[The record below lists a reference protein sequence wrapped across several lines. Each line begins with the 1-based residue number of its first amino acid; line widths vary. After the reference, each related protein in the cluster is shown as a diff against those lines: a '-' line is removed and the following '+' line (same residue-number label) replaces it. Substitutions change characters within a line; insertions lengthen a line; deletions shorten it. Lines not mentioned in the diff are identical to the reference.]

1 MNPVLIK
8 FLVRLIVF
16 TTIVFVIHLYIL
28 NTLEFPLFNNEI
40 VFSYVINVASAIII
54 FLMLFLLRNKFKNQ
68 LGFIFLFG
76 SVIKFGLFILFL
88 YKPFYA
94 DGLISKA
101 EFFTFFIPYFFT
113 HTIEIFS
120 LSKWLNNIQ

>member
-1 MNPVLIK
+1 MNPILIK
-8 FLVRLIVF
+8 FLVRLVVF
-16 TTIVFVIHLYIL
+16 TAFVFVIHLYIL
-28 NTLEFPLFNNEI
+28 NTLESPLFNNEI

-94 DGLISKA
+94 DGLFQKQS
-101 EFFTFFIPYFFT
+101 FLRSLFLTFLRT
-113 HTIEIFS
+113 
-120 LSKWLNNIQ
+120 Q

>member
-1 MNPVLIK
+1 MNPILVK

-16 TTIVFVIHLYIL
+16 TMFVFVIHLFIL
-28 NTLEFPLFNNEI
+28 NTLEFPIFNNHI
-40 VFSYVINVASAIII
+40 VFSYVINIASAIII

-94 DGLISKA
+94 DGFISKT

>member
-1 MNPVLIK
+1 MNPILIK

-16 TTIVFVIHLYIL
+16 TAFVFVIHLYIL

-101 EFFTFFIPYFFT
+101 EFLRSLFRTFLRT
-113 HTIEIFS
+113 
-120 LSKWLNNIQ
+120 Q